1 LVRRSRREST
11 RSSCSA
17 ISGRSAIH
25 VRSASRS
32 IETARTSV
40 MVVALDVRGP
50 GSKSDISPNMS
61 EGPMMVSRFS
71 WPSGERLPIL
81 TLPEMMM

>member
-1 LVRRSRREST
+1 MTSLMSCART

-25 VRSASRS
+25 VRRASRS
-32 IETARTSV
+32 IETARTPV
-40 MVVALDVRGP
+40 MVVALEVRGP
-50 GSKSDISPNMS
+50 GSKTDNSPNTS
-61 EGPMMVSRFS
+61 DGPKMASRVS
-71 WPSGERLPIL
+71 WPFGDRLPIL